1 MTIDTR
7 TSTDNQAAANPAS
20 SDTSLEASI
29 REVWTDVLGVPH
41 VDVST
46 PFFDAGGTSLTA
58 MRVVSR
64 LNDRH
69 GALSLRTFMSHPT
82 IAGLASVLAGATA
95 PAGAPAAP
103 APSAAASPETAV
115 RYPLSRAQRQ
125 MWDIASRLPDV
136 GLFLVASGL
145 RVDGPLDLDVLRR
158 TFAEL
163 ATRHEALRTRFEDT
177 GDGPIQVV
185 EPHVEVT
192 IDVEDHTAADDPVA
206 SCEKSMGVAGREA
219 LPLDRAPLMRVVV
232 HRIATDRYAFFLS
245 MHHIVCDGQSL
256 MLLESE
262 AIRVYREIAAG
273 GAPVPRP
280 VPIGSGRLAEQRAAW
295 LATDAAARQREFWLD
310 RLAPPFPKLAD
321 GPGSRFAELGTASFA
336 RRMRSAA
343 TNAKLSAD
351 DVRAVNAAAHRHGM
365 TDFMLVLGAYA
376 ATLRK
381 WSGQDDIRVATYLA
395 NRVAPGMDEVVGLLT
410 NITVLRLSLPDSDPI
425 LVSRRARDVCI
436 DAFENQQ
443 LPVEEVLA
451 ALHDR
456 HPDAGAVFEAMLITQ
471 NEIEAE
477 TPADGLVFAPY
488 EADRNLLGSRVVA
501 TACDFVLNVVTVAG
515 GLQCELRYK
524 SATTSDE
531 LAAELLDAILQEV
544 RDTAAALLGT
554 P

>member
-1 MTIDTR
+1 
-7 TSTDNQAAANPAS
+7 
-20 SDTSLEASI
+20 
-29 REVWTDVLGVPH
+29 
-41 VDVST
+41 
-46 PFFDAGGTSLTA
+46 
-58 MRVVSR
+58 
-64 LNDRH
+64 
-69 GALSLRTFMSHPT
+69 
-82 IAGLASVLAGATA
+82 
-95 PAGAPAAP
+95 
-103 APSAAASPETAV
+103 
-115 RYPLSRAQRQ
+115 
-125 MWDIASRLPDV
+125 
-136 GLFLVASGL
+136 
-145 RVDGPLDLDVLRR
+145 
-158 TFAEL
+158 
-163 ATRHEALRTRFEDT
+163 
-177 GDGPIQVV
+177 
-185 EPHVEVT
+185 
-192 IDVEDHTAADDPVA
+192 
-206 SCEKSMGVAGREA
+206 
-219 LPLDRAPLMRVVV
+219 
-232 HRIATDRYAFFLS
+232 

-295 LATDAAARQREFWLD
+295 LTTDAAARQREFWLD

-365 TDFMLVLGAYA
+365 TDFMLMLGAYA

-410 NITVLRLSLPDSDPI
+410 NITVLRLSLPDSDPV

-443 LPVEEVLA
+443 LPFEEVLA

-488 EADRNLLGSRVVA
+488 EADRNLLGSQVVA

-524 SATTSDE
+524 SATTSAE